1 MNLSVYT
8 LSGIVSFNTVS
19 HVFNKAKTA
28 NLKQKNPPEDGFY
41 VCKVSEDTCNLPR
54 SNDLLKFHI

>member
-1 MNLSVYT
+1 MFN
-8 LSGIVSFNTVS
+8 IV
-19 HVFNKAKTA
+19 KTA

-54 SNDLLKFHI
+54 SNDLLKFHV